1 MLLMMVMMPA
11 RQRLSRLTSL
21 NLTLTQR
28 LPARVFKPPLLRL
41 PAAIHRGPKHP

>member
-1 MLLMMVMMPA
+1 MLMMMVMMPA
-11 RQRLSRLTSL
+11 RQRLTSL

-41 PAAIHRGPKHP
+41 LAAIHRGPKHP